1 MRIDTHAHIYHGDE
15 ERYPMK
21 DDPYQPTAGIGTLA
35 HLQREMQDHGIDKA
49 VLVQTGS
56 AYRWDNR
63 LLADTAKG
71 AVGWAVGVCTLDP
84 ESAASPLELERLAR
98 DYNVKGVRIEVSPRG
113 FYHAGAERLWDKARE
128 LGVVVCAHLHKEH
141 LAELGKLLGLFPAV
155 RVVLDHCAY
164 PAVERGAED
173 ETVRE
178 VVNMA
183 RFANLYAKLSFA
195 VTASKLKD
203 YPFGDAHPALRA
215 MVDAYGAERCMW
227 GSGFP
232 CEHWLKKA
240 SYAQH
245 LALFER
251 ELALSVE
258 EREQILGGTAARV
271 WFS

>member
-15 ERYPMK
+15 DRYPMK
-21 DDPYQPTAGIGTLA
+21 EQPYRPAPNIGTVA
-35 HLQREMQDHGIDKA
+35 HLEREMKAHAIDKL

-84 ESAASPLELERLAR
+84 ESEASAAELERLAMT
-98 DYNVKGVRIEVSPRG
+98 YNVRGVRMEVSPSG
-113 FYHAGAERLWDKARE
+113 FHHAGSERLWERARA
-128 LGVVVCAHLHKEH
+128 LDVVVCAHLHKEH
-141 LAELGKLLGLFPAV
+141 LGELEALLALFPTV

-164 PAVERGAED
+164 PAAECGAED
-173 ETVRE
+173 ETVRA
-178 VVNMA
+178 VANLA
-183 RFANLYAKLSFA
+183 RYTNLYAKLSFA
-195 VTASKLKD
+195 VTASKQGD
-203 YPFGDAHPALRA
+203 YPFADTHPALRA
-215 MVDAYGAERCMW
+215 IVDAYGAERCMW

-245 LALFER
+245 LHLFEH
-251 ELALSVE
+251 ELALSCA